1 MHRISMKTGKKLLRT
16 EWEEELST
24 QTGVLDKLKLTLKSM
39 IEMMVARE
47 GKRNIKIQWLEVDKS
62 VIKGRTSKHP

>member
-24 QTGVLDKLKLTLKSM
+24 QPGFLDKLKLTLTSM

-62 VIKGRTSKHP
+62 VVKERASKYP